1 MPAVPATIL
10 MSGKSTGEFRGAID
24 SLYSERS
31 SRVATMSSC
40 KTSWQDSPE
49 SIVVGRDSGEDV
61 GEIAMDR
68 SQNPNMLSFI
78 TKRDF
83 LIAKAHW

>member
-1 MPAVPATIL
+1 MVEDVL
-10 MSGKSTGEFRGAID
+10 LSFRENKGRKSTKEFRGAIE

-61 GEIAMDR
+61 GEIAVDR
-68 SQNPNMLSFI
+68 SQHAQL
-78 TKRDF
+78 
-83 LIAKAHW
+83 HH